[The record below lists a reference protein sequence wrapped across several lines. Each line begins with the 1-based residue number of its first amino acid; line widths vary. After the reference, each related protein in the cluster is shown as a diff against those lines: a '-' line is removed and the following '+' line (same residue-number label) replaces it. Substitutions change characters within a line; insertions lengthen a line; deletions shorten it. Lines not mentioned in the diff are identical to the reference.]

1 MAFDSMQV
9 GVLGM
14 TTVVAAMT
22 NLTHRSPKV
31 MVATIVLLL
40 LSAAVVG
47 ISYNKRDNDKKPA
60 AEKTCMGDSIEQ
72 NHGAIL
78 AILVGLTLAIN
89 IPMWYEAQ
97 R

>member
-9 GVLGM
+9 GVLTI
-14 TTVVAAMT
+14 TTVVAVMT
-22 NLTHRSPKV
+22 NMTHGNRKV
-31 MVATIVLLL
+31 MVATAVLLL

-47 ISYNKRDNDKKPA
+47 ISYNKRDNDKKPD
-60 AEKTCMGDSIEQ
+60 AEKKCVADKIEK

-89 IPMWYEAQ
+89 VPMWYASQ
-97 R
+97 